1 MVKTFSTELYRL
13 NMRRQFLIR
22 TGCLLV
28 ALVTLTGGTAAGF
41 GQTMN
46 TNQTDFAVLGGGCF
60 WCMEAVYQ
68 KIPGVKT
75 ITSGYAGG
83 SVENPTYEQVCSGKT
98 GHAEVIRLEFDPK
111 QVSYEQLLK
120 YFWDA
125 HDPTTLNRQGADEGT
140 QYRSIILYRDD
151 AQKAAA
157 EKSVAEAQKNYKHRI
172 VTEIVPLKKFYPGEA
187 YHQNYYNTHP
197 NDSYPH
203 NVIRPKVEKIE
214 KVLKEEKH

>member
-1 MVKTFSTELYRL
+1 
-13 NMRRQFLIR
+13 
-22 TGCLLV
+22 
-28 ALVTLTGGTAAGF
+28 
-41 GQTMN
+41 
-46 TNQTDFAVLGGGCF
+46 
-60 WCMEAVYQ
+60 MEAVYQ

-83 SVENPTYEQVCSGKT
+83 SVENPTYQQVCGGMT
-98 GHAEVIRLEFDPK
+98 GHAEVIKLEFDPK

-197 NDSYPH
+197 NDSYPY